1 MKSKLADSLKE
12 KDVKVEDAVKP
23 DSSVQVKLEV
33 PEAEAEVEPE
43 KKEAEVV
50 EQDP

>member
-23 DSSVQVKLEV
+23 DSSEQVKLEV
-33 PEAEAEVEPE
+33 PEAEVEPE